1 MAAHSFRV
9 SVDSTERR
17 TGTIPFFPLRSGQH
31 ETHSINR
38 FAYPDA
44 SPASCMAQYRS
55 PCLEPDVRPH
65 GARGPIGSDRCPCD
79 FHSTCITCG
88 NGTCRT

>member
-1 MAAHSFRV
+1 
-9 SVDSTERR
+9 
-17 TGTIPFFPLRSGQH
+17 
-31 ETHSINR
+31 
-38 FAYPDA
+38 
-44 SPASCMAQYRS
+44 MAQYRS